1 MVEDGRS
8 VGGRSPGPG
17 AIPPSGGIRTK
28 ESHVSITNLPN
39 TKPSVFRSA
48 ANLVRSTDFTVIVLW
63 AVVGM
68 FATTLA
74 FSTGFIPL
82 LD

>member
-1 MVEDGRS
+1 M
-8 VGGRSPGPG
+8 
-17 AIPPSGGIRTK
+17 
-28 ESHVSITNLPN
+28 SITNLPN